1 MAGRPK
7 KYVRPIIRRK
17 FMHCGKMKL
26 DPYIKTIVP
35 TMNEWDIAEQKAANK
50 GKKVEKIN
58 RADLKGDR
66 KCDIKYYCDQV
77 CYSEATGVTSG

>member
-17 FMHCGKMKL
+17 CMHCGKMKL

-35 TMNEWDIAEQKAANK
+35 TMNEWDIAEQ
-50 GKKVEKIN
+50 